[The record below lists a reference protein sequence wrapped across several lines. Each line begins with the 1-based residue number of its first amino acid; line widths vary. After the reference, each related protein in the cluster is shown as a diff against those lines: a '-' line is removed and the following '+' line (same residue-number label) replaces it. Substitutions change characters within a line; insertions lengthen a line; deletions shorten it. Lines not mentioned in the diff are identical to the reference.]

1 MPMGVVS
8 QKDFEKEVDNSAVAE
23 SEIVL
28 PNLPPTRIPE
38 VVEMER
44 PGRKE
49 GDNNVPNGLRKL
61 IGVTSVEDGRQ
72 AALQLAE
79 QFGVSPSSVSAYAEG
94 ATSTSTIDEKPN
106 GKIINDTKQRIARKA
121 SKVLNRALLN
131 ITDEK
136 LAATKAVELAQIAKS
151 MSGVVKDMEPEDEGA
166 GNKQEPIFQVFA
178 PQIHQENHYDTI
190 VVRE

>member
-8 QKDFEKEVDNSAVAE
+8 SKDFEKELDNSQVPQDD
-23 SEIVL
+23 IVL
-28 PNLPPTRIPE
+28 PTPVHIPE
-38 VVEMER
+38 VVDMER

-61 IGVTSVEDGRQ
+61 IGVTAVEDGRQ
-72 AALQLAE
+72 AALQLAAE
-79 QFGVSPSSVSAYAEG
+79 FGLSPSSVSAYTEG
-94 ATSTSTIDEKPN
+94 ATSTSTIADTPN
-106 GKIINDTKQRIARKA
+106 APVITDAKQRIAKKA
-121 SKVLNRALLN
+121 SKVLNRALLH

-136 LAATKAVELAQIAKS
+136 LQATKAVELAQIAKS
-151 MSGVVKDMEPEDEGA
+151 MSGVVKDMEPEDEGDR
-166 GNKQEPIFQVFA
+166 NKNEPIFQVFA

>member
-8 QKDFEKEVDNSAVAE
+8 QKDFQKEVDNSAVAE
-23 SEIVL
+23 SETTL
-28 PNLPPTRIPE
+28 PNLPPTRMPE
-38 VVEMER
+38 VVDMER

-61 IGVTSVEDGRQ
+61 IGVTSVEEGRA

-79 QFGVSPSSVSAYAEG
+79 QFGISPSAVSAYQEG
-94 ATSTSTIDEKPN
+94 ATSTATIDEKPN
-106 GKIINDTKQRIARKA
+106 IKTIDDAKKRIAKKA
-121 SKVLNRALLN
+121 STVLHRALDNLSE
-131 ITDEK
+131 DK

-151 MSGVVKDMEPEDEGA
+151 MSGIVKDMEPEEG
-166 GNKQEPIFQVFA
+166 GDKDRNEPIFQVFA